1 MPKDYKNPFIHQRSP
16 EPPKGLF
23 NKIMARIQ
31 EERRLLTIKR
41 RITIFSL
48 GVVGSAVALIPT
60 FKMVQTGL
68 YESGFLYF
76 FSLIFSDFG
85 TVVSYWQN
93 FIMSLLETLPVI
105 NLVILLIIIFIFME
119 SLKFLVKDVKII
131 FTATRLINR

>member
-1 MPKDYKNPFIHQRSP
+1 MPKDCKNPFISQELP

-41 RITIFSL
+41 RLMIFSL
-48 GVVGSAVALIPT
+48 GAVGSAIAFIPAL
-60 FKMVQTGL
+60 KMVQTGL
-68 YESGFLYF
+68 YESGFMQF

-93 FIMSLLETLPVI
+93 FVMSLLETFPIIDLAI
-105 NLVILLIIIFIFME
+105 FLTVILIFLE
-119 SLKFLVKDVKII
+119 SLKFLVKDIKII
-131 FTATRLINR
+131 FTSTRLINN